1 MEKFIVQSV
10 LKKYSYR
17 SITDIVNEAAK
28 MARKSGRSEIE
39 KEDILKAIK
48 NTEHQKIDVTSYTKK
63 QKVKKY

>member
-1 MEKFIVQSV
+1 MQSV

-39 KEDILKAIK
+39 KEDNSNNISRIQG
-48 NTEHQKIDVTSYTKK
+48 N
-63 QKVKKY
+63 

>member
-1 MEKFIVQSV
+1 
-10 LKKYSYR
+10 
-17 SITDIVNEAAK
+17 

-48 NTEHQKIDVTSYTKK
+48 NTEHQKIDVSSYTKK

>member
-10 LKKYSYR
+10 LKNYSYR
-17 SITDIVNEAAK
+17 SITDIVNKAAK

-48 NTEHQKIDVTSYTKK
+48 NTEYQKIDVSSYTKK